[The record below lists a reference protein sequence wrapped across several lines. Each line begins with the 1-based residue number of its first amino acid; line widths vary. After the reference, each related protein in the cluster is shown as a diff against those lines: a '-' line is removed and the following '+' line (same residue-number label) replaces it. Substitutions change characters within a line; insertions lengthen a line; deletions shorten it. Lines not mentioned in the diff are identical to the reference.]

1 MPKPSAARGLT
12 QAERARFALA
22 EAACQ
27 LADQTLGSLALDEA
41 AAARLRTM
49 QVYWRKM
56 RNGKVLCAADFNLAA
71 DVCRSARRVLDSLPA
86 DCAADAR
93 VPTLRAR
100 LDAMAEAYRGLT
112 GKPL

>member
-49 QVYWRKM
+49 QV
-56 RNGKVLCAADFNLAA
+56 
-71 DVCRSARRVLDSLPA
+71 
-86 DCAADAR
+86 
-93 VPTLRAR
+93 
-100 LDAMAEAYRGLT
+100 
-112 GKPL
+112 